1 MVIDLPD
8 DFFGVWLAWFS
19 CALKMCEVIMC
30 NNCLGDWL
38 VVSYLKMKNQIS
50 FFEKPTNWHENEFLP
65 NLIDKYDG

>member
-1 MVIDLPD
+1 
-8 DFFGVWLAWFS
+8 
-19 CALKMCEVIMC
+19 MC